1 MLVVGF
7 TLRDVLITMYMKSL
21 SDEVTYQYIQLYLLS
36 DSKMPISIKVDI
48 MKDFKSHQAPASH
61 L

>member
-1 MLVVGF
+1 VFYVGF
-7 TLRDVLITMYMKSL
+7 PLRDVLITMYIKSL

-36 DSKMPISIKVDI
+36 DSKMLISIKVDI
-48 MKDFKSHQAPASH
+48 MKDFKSQEAPASH